1 MNQGTAPDWT
11 DLLPASRPVEAFPY
25 VIYKTISQSANYAD
39 RGFDLA
45 DRQGCIRLW
54 RSLSYPSADVHQPVW
69 GEPIEALCDTW
80 TAVSDLFSGY
90 FGVTQA
96 YVLEDWLSDETLLVS
111 ESVGFCYIRRL
122 DLRAYKK
129 SSNLQHA
136 FTQYVEK
143 AASLAKDPVRAS

>member
-1 MNQGTAPDWT
+1 MDQGTAADWT
-11 DLLPASRPVEAFPY
+11 NLLPASRSVEAFPY

-45 DRQGCIRLW
+45 DRQGCIRVW
-54 RSLSYPSADVHQPVW
+54 RSLSYPSVDVNQAILDK
-69 GEPIEALCDTW
+69 PIEALCGTW

-96 YVLEDWLSDETLLVS
+96 YVLDDWLSDEALSVS
-111 ESVGFCYIRRL
+111 ESVGFCYIRRP
-122 DLRAYKK
+122 DLHAYKK
-129 SSNLQHA
+129 SGNQQHA
-136 FTQYVEK
+136 FTQYVKK